1 MGFLAFRN
9 GRVQFSRV
17 RLATIAS
24 TPAIPEGFFV
34 IELGIQRSLRHSCC
48 GQNDAQ
54 VSASKSGAVYPATIT
69 LVCAPD
75 RAAQR
80 RCISACF
87 WPATDMHVKTAFSKA
102 NVLPVFR
109 FRSQVPT
116 SGLPNFGAL
125 TAMSTDIR
133 MN

>member
-1 MGFLAFRN
+1 MRIEVSMGFLAFRN

-54 VSASKSGAVYPATIT
+54 VSASKYGPVYPATIALGVRSRSRGT
-69 LVCAPD
+69 APLHLGLFL
-75 RAAQR
+75 
-80 RCISACF
+80 ACYRY
-87 WPATDMHVKTAFSKA
+87 AC
-102 NVLPVFR
+102 
-109 FRSQVPT
+109 
-116 SGLPNFGAL
+116 
-125 TAMSTDIR
+125 
-133 MN
+133 